1 MKITNPITLD
11 VARSNSYICLLAKQ
25 FDENSRFLI
34 ATLTNNGAPM
44 IIPAGAAVTLRATR
58 PDGEP
63 VAVPGIINNDGTT
76 TVEIDDYIL
85 EVVGSASL
93 SIEVAIGDE
102 ILTSASFNLTIQRA
116 DGNGWLRVYVA
127 AASLAAGNYYI
138 TIGDTPYAFTTTQAI
153 PAGGSVYFASE
164 GGTAQ
169 TRDAS
174 GNVLDASLTLT
185 AGTSGT
191 ELTSDVPTMSFLTAI
206 AGRMATIEAEMSQKA
221 DIDGSYPLLHAGTAD
236 NLMTDN
242 GATQAIPFIQEGTG
256 KGNGEATVKAGGVL
270 QLKKKLGNTVG
281 VNQGVK
287 NGEFTSGTSNWQ
299 GFGSSIEAVSGEL
312 HIYNGTG
319 SYPGAS
325 TVIPWIQGHSVLLV
339 FTIRGKVGGESIYMN
354 NNAGTNTQIIPSLT
368 TSKTQFARIFT
379 PSTTNTT
386 SLTTFFTNGQS
397 NEFYMSKVFTRDL
410 TLWYGSNDRIPSDL
424 LSHPENWGRYY
435 AGSLAYNAGTLVSA
449 DGSVLKSI
457 SRNCFGG
464 TVHIGKR
471 WQNGSYVDAGNSY
484 AATDDL
490 TAVSPNTE
498 YAFALPQRAAN
509 TSVYV
514 QEFDASGT
522 WIKAS
527 ANLSIASA
535 RYATY
540 TVGANTHFVALFFY
554 HSANFVASEVSE
566 VDISRYYSGESGY
579 GQHYPYSVLAE
590 VDTGSEVL
598 RSAGSVADEKTPD
611 GTITRKVGYVDLGDL
626 TWTDQSITG
635 QYSYYSEVL
644 TGAKKPSSANVVP
657 EIHAA
662 RYIAKS
668 SETFVQFKGDKAITM
683 SVSGRVNINDNAY
696 TTAAALTTA
705 LSGVYLYYELATPT
719 TEQGTAFAEN
729 IPCDPDGTL
738 NWTQSAGVP
747 QGNEIFYPADLKGA
761 LESIVAAL
769 PSANGTYTLHATVTT
784 AGVTFSWS

>member
-34 ATLTNNGAPM
+34 ATLTNNGKPM
-44 IIPAGAAVTLRATR
+44 IIPAGATVTLRATR

-174 GNVLDASLTLT
+174 GNVLDASLPVTIAST
-185 AGTSGT
+185 GT
-191 ELTSDVPTMSFLTAI
+191 ELTSDVPTMSFLAAI

-221 DIDGSYPLLHAGTAD
+221 NIDGSYPLLHAGTAD
-236 NLMTDN
+236 NIIADT

-270 QLKKKLGNTVG
+270 QLKKKLGNTVC
-281 VNQGVK
+281 VNQLVDKSGFPASK
-287 NGEFTSGTSNWQ
+287 TENYITFTNNGD
-299 GFGSSIEAVSGEL
+299 GSVTA
-312 HIYNGTG
+312 NGTASATVVFEFQNYQPTELTIGHKYYIQSGFTTTG
-319 SYPGAS
+319 SGS
-325 TVIPWIQGHSVLLV
+325 TFELMLTQV
-339 FTIRGKVGGESIYMN
+339 TAGGNVNLYGFSQIFECGN
-354 NNAGTNTQIIPSLT
+354 NVNLHTL
-368 TSKTQFARIFT
+368 QFAVRNGATVNNLKCT
-379 PSTTNTT
+379 PY
-386 SLTTFFTNGQS
+386 LI
-397 NEFYMSKVFTRDL
+397 DL
-410 TLWYGSNDRIPSDL
+410 TLWFGSNDRIPADL
-424 LSHPENWGRYY
+424 LAHPENWGRYY
-435 AGSLAYNAGTLVSA
+435 AGSLAYNAGTLESA
-449 DGSVLKSI
+449 DGTVMRSIGRNCFDESTYTDAHNYIDISGLIINQTYNIMCANTSGLLQFKISATSGTAAVWSSGTLTGATFTLTENLKSI
-457 SRNCFGG
+457 
-464 TVHIGKR
+464 GKL
-471 WQNGSYVDAGNSY
+471 WIINSSYG
-484 AATDDL
+484 AATP
-490 TAVSPNTE
+490 A
-498 YAFALPQRAAN
+498 QIQAAK
-509 TSVYV
+509 VC
-514 QEFDASGT
+514 
-522 WIKAS
+522 
-527 ANLSIASA
+527 LSI
-535 RYATY
+535 
-540 TVGANTHFVALFFY
+540 
-554 HSANFVASEVSE
+554 
-566 VDISRYYSGESGY
+566 YYPGESGY
-579 GQHYPYSVLAE
+579 DQYYPYSVLAE

-598 RSAGSVADEKTPD
+598 RSAGAVADEKTPD
-611 GTITRKVGYVDLGDL
+611 GTITRRVGVVDLGTIDYFYESGYSRISHL
-626 TWTDQSITG
+626 IGAEENIKIPDGSDIPNARIIPFKVVSSATG
-635 QYSYYSEVL
+635 WAGRGGSENLFCIDSTGYLRFYTTQYSS
-644 TGAKKPSSANVVP
+644 
-657 EIHAA
+657 
-662 RYIAKS
+662 
-668 SETFVQFKGDKAITM
+668 
-683 SVSGRVNINDNAY
+683 
-696 TTAAALTTA
+696 AAAFKTA
-705 LSGVYLYYELATPT
+705 MSGVYLYYELATPT

-738 NWTQSAGVP
+738 NWTQSAGIP
-747 QGNEIFYPADLKGA
+747 QGNEIFYPADLKGD
-761 LESIVAAL
+761 LESILTAI

>member
-153 PAGGSVYFASE
+153 PAGGSIYFASE

-221 DIDGSYPLLHAGTAD
+221 NIDGSYPLLNAGSAD
-236 NLMTDN
+236 NLIADT

-270 QLKKKLGNTVG
+270 QLKKKLGNTVC
-281 VNQGVK
+281 VNQLVPNAIIHITTTVANNIESYTWGDQIGILGETFYNHMVIAYANNSNKYCFPAWGSSSVNFVSGVGGYADTK
-287 NGEFTSGTSNWQ
+287 WGIYKAVATGGGSLYWRFAPGLPAGTYTSEIYLFDVSIW
-299 GFGSSIEAVSGEL
+299 FGSD
-312 HIYNGTG
+312 
-319 SYPGAS
+319 AS
-325 TVIPWIQGHSVLLV
+325 
-339 FTIRGKVGGESIYMN
+339 
-354 NNAGTNTQIIPSLT
+354 IPSH
-368 TSKTQFARIFT
+368 
-379 PSTTNTT
+379 
-386 SLTTFFTNGQS
+386 
-397 NEFYMSKVFTRDL
+397 
-410 TLWYGSNDRIPSDL
+410 L
-424 LSHPENWGRYY
+424 LSHPEDWGRYY
-435 AGSLAYNAGTLVSA
+435 AGSLDYAAGYLDSA
-449 DGSVLKSI
+449 DGTVMRSI
-457 SRNCFGG
+457 GRNVWDEEWESGY
-464 TVHIGKR
+464 IDSS
-471 WQNGSYVDAGNSY
+471 NGSKTSNSNY
-484 AATDDL
+484 WRTKNKIRII
-490 TAVSPNTE
+490 PNTL
-498 YAFALPQRAAN
+498 YYFKCPTTYSTFARFYYYDGADN
-509 TSVYV
+509 FIGYV
-514 QEFDASGT
+514 G
-522 WIKAS
+522 AS
-527 ANLSIASA
+527 APMNNWFRTPANA
-535 RYATY
+535 QYMMFCTGDAQATKQY
-540 TVGANTHFVALFFY
+540 NH
-554 HSANFVASEVSE
+554 
-566 VDISRYYSGESGY
+566 DITISLYYSGESGY
-579 GQHYPYSVLAE
+579 DEYYPHSVLAE
-590 VDTGSEVL
+590 VDTGSEGL
-598 RSAGSVADEKTPD
+598 RSAGAVADEKTPD
-611 GTITRKVGYVDLGDL
+611 GTITRRVGVVDLGTL
-626 TWTDQSITG
+626 GWTAQSSG
-635 QYSYYSEVL
+635 SQYSYYSDIISDI
-644 TGAKKPSSANVVP
+644 KKPATNSDAC
-657 EIHAA
+657 EA
-662 RYIAKS
+662 RIALYLITVADS
-668 SETFVQFKGDKAITM
+668 FTARGDLRFAIST
-683 SVSGRVNINDNAY
+683 SGRVNINDNRY
-696 TTAAALTTA
+696 TTAAAFKTA
-705 LSGVYLYYELATPT
+705 MNGVYLYYELATPT

-729 IPCDPDGTL
+729 IPCDPNGTL
-738 NWTQSAGVP
+738 SWTQSAGVP

>member
-153 PAGGSVYFASE
+153 PAGGSIYFASE

-174 GNVLDASLTLT
+174 GNVLDASLPVSIAST
-185 AGTSGT
+185 GT

-221 DIDGSYPLLHAGTAD
+221 NIDGSYPLLHAGSAD
-236 NLMTDN
+236 NLIADT

-281 VNQGVK
+281 VNQAQKTQALQATGTVSGVTYT
-287 NGEFTSGTSNWQ
+287 NTGTAAHISGTADADIGTAYFNRTDYATNTIPGHTYLLFGCPASGGSNKFYLEPLIGAGADWCK
-299 GFGSSIEAVSGEL
+299 G
-312 HIYNGTG
+312 YPRDTG
-319 SYPGAS
+319 SGVIFVAKKTNDTPDYIYGIRLYIVNGAS
-325 TVIPWIQGHSVLLV
+325 NL
-339 FTIRGKVGGESIYMN
+339 
-354 NNAGTNTQIIPSLT
+354 NADVNCYLI
-368 TSKTQFARIFT
+368 
-379 PSTTNTT
+379 
-386 SLTTFFTNGQS
+386 
-397 NEFYMSKVFTRDL
+397 DL
-410 TLWYGSNDRIPSDL
+410 DRWYGSPDRIPSDL

-435 AGSLAYNAGTLVSA
+435 AGSLAYNAGTLESA
-449 DGSVLKSI
+449 DGSILTSI
-457 SRNCFGG
+457 GRNCFNGVWEVG
-464 TVHIGKR
+464 YINNSGVLVNLASYKTTDYIPLSVNTPYYCYANLINSDTPDVACYDSQKNFIER
-471 WQNGSYVDAGNSY
+471 KGSYSNFFNHDFTLPSNVAYIRITVTVANID
-484 AATDDL
+484 
-490 TAVSPNTE
+490 TE
-498 YAFALPQRAAN
+498 GF
-509 TSVYV
+509 T
-514 QEFDASGT
+514 
-522 WIKAS
+522 
-527 ANLSIASA
+527 
-535 RYATY
+535 
-540 TVGANTHFVALFFY
+540 
-554 HSANFVASEVSE
+554 
-566 VDISRYYSGESGY
+566 ISRYYAGESGY
-579 GQHYPYSVLAE
+579 NQSYPYTVLAS

-611 GTITRKVGYVDLGDL
+611 GTITRRVGVVDLGTL
-626 TWTDQSITG
+626 TWTK
-635 QYSYYSEVL
+635 YSVAEGTMFRTNISDIEQTTDSLNIKCSKYASSTSAGRADKTVSKSGSTRVDIIDDSYSD
-644 TGAKKPSSANVVP
+644 
-657 EIHAA
+657 AA
-662 RYIAKS
+662 
-668 SETFVQFKGDKAITM
+668 TFKTAM
-683 SVSGRVNINDNAY
+683 SGI
-696 TTAAALTTA
+696 
-705 LSGVYLYYELATPT
+705 YLYYELATPT
-719 TEQGTAFAEN
+719 TEQGTAFVEN
-729 IPCDPDGTL
+729 IPCDPNGTL

-747 QGNEIFYPADLKGA
+747 QGNEIFYPTDLKGD
-761 LESIVAAL
+761 LESILTAI

>member
-34 ATLTNNGAPM
+34 ATLTNNGEPM

-138 TIGDTPYAFTTTQAI
+138 TIGDTPYAFTTTQTI
-153 PAGGSVYFASE
+153 PAGGAIYFNSE

-221 DIDGSYPLLHAGTAD
+221 NIDGSYPLLNAGSAD
-236 NLMTDN
+236 NLMADT

-270 QLKKKLGNTVG
+270 QLKKKLGNTVC
-281 VNQGVK
+281 VNQQIKHPHFDATTDWTNLDSVSGGVGTSVSLGK
-287 NGEFTSGTSNWQ
+287 YASIRQDVSPVVGHKYYISATATADSTRNLRLCFFNSGTAKEGITFEVTQGVYKRVEDIVTLTEEANRFALANWSD
-299 GFGSSIEAVSGEL
+299 GNAV
-312 HIYNGTG
+312 
-319 SYPGAS
+319 
-325 TVIPWIQGHSVLLV
+325 VSV
-339 FTIRGKVGGESIYMN
+339 KE
-354 NNAGTNTQIIPSLT
+354 IIC
-368 TSKTQFARIFT
+368 I
-379 PSTTNTT
+379 
-386 SLTTFFTNGQS
+386 
-397 NEFYMSKVFTRDL
+397 DL
-410 TLWYGSNDRIPSDL
+410 TLWYGGNDRVPSDL

-435 AGSLAYNAGTLVSA
+435 AGSLAYNAGTLDSA
-449 DGSVLKSI
+449 DGSILTSI
-457 SRNCFGG
+457 GRNCWDGEWESGSINSTTGANEGG
-464 TVHIGKR
+464 ASAWRTVNYIP
-471 WQNGSYVDAGNSY
+471 
-484 AATDDL
+484 
-490 TAVSPNTE
+490 VSPNAQYYFHYTSQQNLKGRF
-498 YAFALPQRAAN
+498 YDAAKNYIGFKDGNGNNLFSNRAILIPPNA
-509 TSVYV
+509 
-514 QEFDASGT
+514 
-522 WIKAS
+522 
-527 ANLSIASA
+527 
-535 RYATY
+535 
-540 TVGANTHFVALFFY
+540 HFVRFCPAD
-554 HSANFVASEVSE
+554 SEVPGHTIT
-566 VDISRYYSGESGY
+566 VSRYYSGESGY
-579 GQHYPYSVLAE
+579 DSDYPYSVLAE

-598 RSAGSVADEKTPD
+598 RSAGAVADEKTPD
-611 GTITRKVGYVDLGDL
+611 GTITRNCGTTTIDL
-626 TWTDQSITG
+626 
-635 QYSYYSEVL
+635 
-644 TGAKKPSSANVVP
+644 
-657 EIHAA
+657 
-662 RYIAKS
+662 
-668 SETFVQFKGDKAITM
+668 
-683 SVSGRVNINDNAY
+683 
-696 TTAAALTTA
+696 TA
-705 LSGVYLYYELATPT
+705 LSYTQEVSPNTMWYSTTKPFESICKLPSDNNHKVNAHCDKLAVYMYYDLNSNVGIAVTSTGRVAISDAVKSALSSYGTVTFYYELATPT
-719 TEQGTAFAEN
+719 TEQGTPFAEN
-729 IPCDPDGTL
+729 IPCDDFGSL
-738 NWTQSAGVP
+738 MWTQTKGIP
-747 QGNEIFYPADLKGA
+747 QGNEIFYPTDLKGA

-769 PSANGTYTLHATVTT
+769 PSANGTYTLPATVTT

>member
-127 AASLAAGNYYI
+127 AANLAAGNYYI

-221 DIDGSYPLLHAGTAD
+221 NIDGSYPLLNAGTAD
-236 NLMTDN
+236 NLIADT

-270 QLKKKLGNTVG
+270 QLKKKLGNTVC
-281 VNQGVK
+281 VNQLVDSGTTSVTIPSGEK
-287 NGEFTSGTSNWQ
+287 YYAVINGTASIGTSNGTAIAVTGGTDIFINLSLW
-299 GFGSSIEAVSGEL
+299 FGSTSA
-312 HIYNGTG
+312 
-319 SYPGAS
+319 
-325 TVIPWIQGHSVLLV
+325 
-339 FTIRGKVGGESIYMN
+339 
-354 NNAGTNTQIIPSLT
+354 IPSH
-368 TSKTQFARIFT
+368 
-379 PSTTNTT
+379 
-386 SLTTFFTNGQS
+386 
-397 NEFYMSKVFTRDL
+397 
-410 TLWYGSNDRIPSDL
+410 L
-424 LSHPENWGRYY
+424 LSHPEDWGKYY
-435 AGSLAYNAGTLVSA
+435 SGSLAYDAGHLENA
-449 DGSVLKSI
+449 DGTVLKSVG
-457 SRNCFGG
+457 RNCFDE
-464 TVHIGKR
+464 
-471 WQNGSYVDAGNSY
+471 QMELGSISSVDGSNQSSTTTLRSVNYIPVIPNTDYYFYAPHSTTSDYVGIRYYDASKNYVDPLSLAYPGQVISTPPNVY
-484 AATDDL
+484 FMRFVMLAWYG
-490 TAVSPNTE
+490 TA
-498 YAFALPQRAAN
+498 Y
-509 TSVYV
+509 
-514 QEFDASGT
+514 
-522 WIKAS
+522 K
-527 ANLSIASA
+527 
-535 RYATY
+535 
-540 TVGANTHFVALFFY
+540 H
-554 HSANFVASEVSE
+554 
-566 VDISRYYSGESGY
+566 DITISLYYSGESGY
-579 GQHYPYSVLAE
+579 DEYYPYTVLAE
-590 VDTGSEVL
+590 VDTGSEGL
-598 RSAGSVADEKTPD
+598 HGD
-611 GTITRKVGYVDLGDL
+611 GTEANSDVKLPSGEITRKRDRVDMGTL
-626 TWTDQSITG
+626 TYQLNTG
-635 QYSYYSEVL
+635 L
-644 TGAKKPSSANVVP
+644 TGVDRFRVINCAPIKSCSASNTPSLKCVKFVASDMVTANAQFAVWVVGQDLKDIYFYTP
-657 EIHAA
+657 AGTYA
-662 RYIAKS
+662 GADA
-668 SETFVQFKGDKAITM
+668 FKTAM
-683 SVSGRVNINDNAY
+683 SGI
-696 TTAAALTTA
+696 
-705 LSGVYLYYELATPT
+705 YLDFPLATPT
-719 TEQGTAFAEN
+719 TEQGTAFPEN
-729 IPCDPDGTL
+729 IPCDPNGTL
-738 NWTQSAGVP
+738 SWTQSAGVP
-747 QGNEIFYPADLKGA
+747 QGNEIFYPVDLKGD
-761 LESIVAAL
+761 LESIVAAI

>member
-236 NLMTDN
+236 NLIADT

-256 KGNGEATVKAGGVL
+256 KGNGEATVKAGRVL
-270 QLKKKLGNTVG
+270 QLKKKLGNTVA
-281 VNQGVK
+281 VNQAQKTQALQATGTVSGVI
-287 NGEFTSGTSNWQ
+287 FTNTGTAAHISGTADADIGTAYFDRTDYATNTIPGHTYLLFGCPASGGSNKFYLEPLIGAGADWCK
-299 GFGSSIEAVSGEL
+299 GYPRDVGSGVIFVAKKTNDTPDYIYGIRLYIVNGAANLNADVNCYLIDLDRWFGS
-312 HIYNGTG
+312 
-319 SYPGAS
+319 P
-325 TVIPWIQGHSVLLV
+325 
-339 FTIRGKVGGESIYMN
+339 
-354 NNAGTNTQIIPSLT
+354 
-368 TSKTQFARIFT
+368 
-379 PSTTNTT
+379 
-386 SLTTFFTNGQS
+386 
-397 NEFYMSKVFTRDL
+397 
-410 TLWYGSNDRIPSDL
+410 DRIPADL

-435 AGSLAYNAGTLVSA
+435 AGSLAHNAGTLDSP
-449 DGSVLKSI
+449 DGTVLKSI
-457 SRNCFGG
+457 GRNVWDEEWEVGG
-464 TVHIGKR
+464 INLSTG
-471 WQNGSYVDAGNSY
+471 QNVWADNKIRSTNYIPVIPNTAYYAKAKLTNGVLFYGADKTYLGQNYVAYPNN
-484 AATDDL
+484 ATFTTPSNAYYMRFVVSDTYGTTYNHDL
-490 TAVSPNTE
+490 T
-498 YAFALPQRAAN
+498 
-509 TSVYV
+509 
-514 QEFDASGT
+514 
-522 WIKAS
+522 
-527 ANLSIASA
+527 
-535 RYATY
+535 
-540 TVGANTHFVALFFY
+540 
-554 HSANFVASEVSE
+554 
-566 VDISRYYSGESGY
+566 ISLYYSGESGY
-579 GQHYPYSVLAE
+579 DQYYPFSVLAE

-598 RSAGSVADEKTPD
+598 RSAGAVADEKTPD
-611 GTITRKVGYVDLGDL
+611 GTITRRCAIVNIADLSFSYNSSYDYFYCDLPAMKSRAANEGPGYAYI
-626 TWTDQSITG
+626 QSDKYVFMG
-635 QYSYYSEVL
+635 R
-644 TGAKKPSSANVVP
+644 GATSALQNANYGEMFYFGGGWDTSQVRIKATTTPSS
-657 EIHAA
+657 
-662 RYIAKS
+662 
-668 SETFVQFKGDKAITM
+668 
-683 SVSGRVNINDNAY
+683 
-696 TTAAALTTA
+696 
-705 LSGVYLYYELATPT
+705 GVIIYELATPA

-761 LESIVAAL
+761 LDSIVAAL

>member
-34 ATLTNNGAPM
+34 ATLTNNGKPM
-44 IIPAGAAVTLRATR
+44 IIPAGATVTLRATR

-174 GNVLDASLTLT
+174 GNVLDASLPVTIAST
-185 AGTSGT
+185 GT

-206 AGRMATIEAEMSQKA
+206 AGRMATIETEMSQKA
-221 DIDGSYPLLHAGTAD
+221 NIDGSYPLLNAGSAD

-242 GATQAIPFIQEGTG
+242 GETQAIPFIQEGTG
-256 KGNGEATVKAGGVL
+256 KGNGEATVKAGGIL
-270 QLKKKLGNTVG
+270 QLTKKLGNTVG
-281 VNQGVK
+281 VNQLFNPSAYEAVPATANGVTFVN
-287 NGEFTSGTSNWQ
+287 NGDGSISITVASGGATANTYYQFADLRNTVIQSGHKYLENNIGLSSDIYLDGNASSVAYGGNAIFVGQTGFGRFRLTVKSGT
-299 GFGSSIEAVSGEL
+299 A
-312 HIYNGTG
+312 
-319 SYPGAS
+319 
-325 TVIPWIQGHSVLLV
+325 
-339 FTIRGKVGGESIYMN
+339 
-354 NNAGTNTQIIPSLT
+354 AGT
-368 TSKTQFARIFT
+368 
-379 PSTTNTT
+379 
-386 SLTTFFTNGQS
+386 
-397 NEFYMSKVFTRDL
+397 YKVWLYLSDL
-410 TLWYGSNDRIPSDL
+410 TLWFGSNDRIPSDL

-435 AGSLAYNAGTLVSA
+435 AGSLAYNAGTLDSA
-449 DGSVLKSI
+449 DGSILKSI
-457 SRNCFGG
+457 NRNCWDGEHDVIAIPNQAYYCKGTATITYKDRGGNTISTASVTNASFTTPADCFSFG
-464 TVHIGKR
+464 V
-471 WQNGSYVDAGNSY
+471 
-484 AATDDL
+484 
-490 TAVSPNTE
+490 
-498 YAFALPQRAAN
+498 
-509 TSVYV
+509 
-514 QEFDASGT
+514 SGT
-522 WIKAS
+522 GV
-527 ANLSIASA
+527 
-535 RYATY
+535 T
-540 TVGANTHFVALFFY
+540 
-554 HSANFVASEVSE
+554 
-566 VDISRYYSGESGY
+566 ISLYYSGESGY
-579 GQHYPYSVLAE
+579 DEDYDFSVLAE

-598 RSAGSVADEKTPD
+598 RSAGAVADEKTPD
-611 GTITRKVGYVDLGDL
+611 GTITRRVGYVDMGTLNWFEISSGL
-626 TWTDQSITG
+626 YSVENIGMKYSTLQSAASNISCG
-635 QYSYYSEVL
+635 RYSNTAYSVFV
-644 TGAKKPSSANVVP
+644 GNPVP
-657 EIHAA
+657 
-662 RYIAKS
+662 
-668 SETFVQFKGDKAITM
+668 DKAIATYY
-683 SVSGRVNINDNAY
+683 SSDRLYVRDTSYATVAAFK
-696 TTAAALTTA
+696 TAM
-705 LSGVYLYYELATPT
+705 SGVMLHYELATPT

-769 PSANGTYTLHATVTT
+769 PSADGTYTLKATISGGVVTY
-784 AGVTFSWS
+784 SWS